1 MMIIESLEIQ
11 QGISIY
17 PTTDLC
23 QVKAVTQSPLQRA
36 QF

>member
-1 MMIIESLEIQ
+1 MMIVENLEIQ
-11 QGISIY
+11 QGIIIY

-23 QVKAVTQSPLQRA
+23 QVEAVTQSPRRRT